1 MERVVTLHLL
11 AYVGLLLLLSYAG
24 GKLAN
29 KFNFPRVTGYL
40 VAGILLGPS
49 VSGIFPATVVRE
61 DLAIVTQLALAVIA
75 FSVGGS
81 LHLGQLKSLGRQILW
96 TTFTEATG
104 AFLLTAA
111 VLAGVL
117 PLLRGVAFS
126 SPEFI
131 NHYLPLALIIGGL
144 CAATAPAAVLAI
156 VHEYRARGPLT
167 SVLLGVVA
175 LDDALAIIFTSLT
188 LEFVGNHAHL
198 ADLNWWDSLIAPLR
212 DIASALLL
220 GLALALAIH
229 WLFRFVT
236 RRESLLSVALGTA
249 LLTGGLAVTFKI
261 PFLLACM
268 ALGFGVANFVHRQD
282 ELFSAVEGIEEPLF
296 GIFFL
301 LAGAHLDFSAMQVA
315 GVVSLLITVGRF
327 SGKLLGTRCGLYL
340 SAAPTTVRKYL
351 GLALLPQAGVAI
363 GLVLEARSVLGPSE
377 WSEIMVSGVLGAVII
392 NELIAPPLV
401 RYSLLKAGE
410 TTGQE

>member
-49 VSGIFPATVVRE
+49 VSGLFPATVVRE

-81 LHLGQLKSLGRQILW
+81 LHLGQLKTLGRQILW

-104 AFLLTAA
+104 AFLLTTAA
-111 VLAGVL
+111 LAGVL
-117 PLLRGVAFS
+117 PLLQGVAFS
-126 SPEFI
+126 SPEFTK
-131 NHYLPLALIIGGL
+131 HYLPLALIIGGL

-175 LDDALAIIFTSLT
+175 LDDALAIIFTSLA

-198 ADLNWWDSLIAPLR
+198 VYLSWWDSLIAPLR
-212 DIASALLL
+212 DITLALLL

-236 RRESLLSVALGTA
+236 RRESLLSVALGMA

-268 ALGFGVANFVHRQD
+268 ALGFGVANFVRRQD

-301 LAGAHLDFSAMQVA
+301 LAGAHLDFGAIQVA
-315 GVVSLLITVGRF
+315 GLVSLLITVGRF
-327 SGKLLGTRCGLYL
+327 SGKLLGARCGLYL

-377 WSEIMVSGVLGAVII
+377 WSEIMVSSVLGAVII

-401 RYSLLKAGE
+401 RYSLLKARE

>member
-1 MERVVTLHLL
+1 MDQSVTLHLL

-24 GKLAN
+24 GKMAN
-29 KFNFPRVTGYL
+29 HFSFPRVTGYL
-40 VAGILLGPS
+40 VAGIILGPS
-49 VSGIFPATVVRE
+49 VSGLFPASVVRE
-61 DLAIVTQLALAVIA
+61 DLSIVTQLALAVIA

-81 LHLGQLKSLGRQILW
+81 LHLGQLKTLGRQILW
-96 TTFTEATG
+96 TTLTEAVG
-104 AFLLTAA
+104 AFILTAA
-111 VLAGVL
+111 VLAGIL
-117 PLLRGVAFS
+117 PLLQGVGYS

-131 NHYLPLALIIGGL
+131 SRYLPLALIIGGL

-175 LDDALAIIFTSLT
+175 LDDALAVIFTSLT
-188 LEFVGNHAHL
+188 LEFFGNHAHL
-198 ADLNWWDSLIAPLR
+198 TDLTWRNSLLSPLW

-220 GLALALAIH
+220 GLGLALALSG
-229 WLFRFVT
+229 LFRFVT

-249 LLTGGLAVTFKI
+249 LLTGGLAVTFHV

-268 ALGFGVANFVHRQD
+268 ALGFGVANFVHRQE

-296 GIFFL
+296 GAFFL
-301 LAGAHLDFSAMQVA
+301 LAGAHLDFGAIKVA
-315 GVVSLLITVGRF
+315 GIISLLITVGRL
-327 SGKLLGTRCGLYL
+327 SGKLVGTQCGLYISGA
-340 SAAPTTVRKYL
+340 SATVRKYL

-363 GLVLEARSVLGPSE
+363 GLVLEARSVLGVSP
-377 WSEIMVSGVLGAVII
+377 WTEIMVSGVLGAVII

-410 TTGQE
+410 ATVED